1 MDYRNRHYYL
11 VDIRSDRFNDK
22 IDMMK
27 QMAPSLKISPPYK
40 HFKNGFDFDYGNI
53 QNIWWT
59 GTTIH
64 SLNTTHLISIN
75 HKHGYIFRRFLELAT
90 KANEIYF
97 MRVDKKMLG
106 Q

>member
-1 MDYRNRHYYL
+1 MDYRKRQYYL
-11 VDIRSDRFNDK
+11 IDIGNDELNNK
-22 IDMMK
+22 FHMMK
-27 QMAPSLKISPPYK
+27 QLAPSLKLSSPYK

-53 QNIWWT
+53 QNKWWS

-64 SLNTTHLISIN
+64 SLNTTHLLSVRN
-75 HKHGYIFRRFLELAT
+75 EHHHLLRMFLELAT

-97 MRVDKKMLG
+97 IRVDKRMLG